1 MKIWGFVCLIGAAF
15 AFVSCGN
22 DKKDGATPV
31 KPARQQGGMLTVDGF
46 VVEEN
51 SISDRIE
58 SPGTLLPA
66 EETQIRS
73 EVSGRIIQLNLREG
87 QNVGKGALL
96 VKLFDEDLQA
106 QLRKLKVQLEIAAKT
121 EERQRELLAIN
132 GISQQD
138 YDLSTLSVENL
149 KADIQSVQIAIAKTE
164 IRAPYS
170 GKIGLRNVSLGAFV
184 SPTEIITTLRQVETL
199 KLEFSV
205 PEKYAKDIHTGT
217 LINFRVDGG
226 NDDHQAKVI
235 ATESGVD
242 QATRTLR
249 IRGLVSEKHPELV
262 PGVFAR
268 ITVQLG
274 KNNEALMVPTQ
285 AVIPQ
290 ARTKQV
296 VVFRKDSA
304 LFVDVETGT
313 RDSAFVEIVTGIKPG
328 DTIITTGLM
337 AIRPNAKIRVG
348 KVNRYQK
355 AKS

>member
-1 MKIWGFVCLIGAAF
+1 MKISRLICLLMAVMVLA
-15 AFVSCGN
+15 SCGDEKN
-22 DKKDGATPV
+22 STAPEGR
-31 KPARQQGGMLTVDGF
+31 ARPQGGQLTVDGF
-46 VVEEN
+46 LVEKR
-51 SISDRIE
+51 SISDRVE
-58 SPGTLLPA
+58 APGSLLPA
-66 EETQIRS
+66 EETQIKS
-73 EVSGRIIQLNLREG
+73 EVNGRITQLNIREG
-87 QNVGKGALL
+87 SRVNKGALL

-138 YDLSTLSVENL
+138 YDLSSLSVENL

-170 GKIGLRNVSLGAFV
+170 GNIGLRNVSLGAYV
-184 SPTEIITTLRQVETL
+184 SPNEVITTLRQVETL

-205 PEKYAKDIHTGT
+205 PEKYAKEIRTGT
-217 LINFRVDGG
+217 VINFRVDGG
-226 NDDHQAKVI
+226 RDNHLAKVI

-249 IRGLVSEKHPELV
+249 VRALVSEKHPELV

-268 ITVQLG
+268 VTVQLG
-274 KNNEALMVPTQ
+274 NNAEALMVPTQ

-296 VVFRKDSA
+296 VLYKQDSVH
-304 LFVDVETGT
+304 FIDVETGA
-313 RDSAFVEIVTGIKPG
+313 RDSAFVQILTGLNPG
-328 DTIITTGLM
+328 DTVVTTGLM
-337 AIRPNAKIRVG
+337 AIRPGSKVKIG
-348 KVNRYQK
+348 KLNRYQK
-355 AKS
+355 AK